1 MAKFNEFVEFKS
13 LSLLYAEDNEILREI
28 TEKTLKLVVGKVFSV
43 TNGEEA
49 LDVYKNNSINIV
61 ILDIHMGSI
70 SGIDV
75 AKQIRE
81 YNANI
86 PIVIV
91 SGSIATEDLL
101 AACKLNLIDYIHKP
115 IEFNV
120 LIKLLYLAVDRLKSH
135 GMLQAKINDT
145 LSYDYFG
152 KAFVHENGEKII
164 LTKNEILAIEL
175 LLSQRGKIVTYETFA
190 QILDEEMSD
199 GALKNL
205 ILRMRKKMGDDS
217 NLQNLAKIGYT
228 FI

>member
-1 MAKFNEFVEFKS
+1 MAKFNEFIEFKN
-13 LSLLYAEDNEILREI
+13 LSLLYAEDNDTLREI
-28 TEKTLKLVVGKVFSV
+28 TEKTLNLVVGKVFSV
-43 TNGEEA
+43 ADGVEA
-49 LDVYKNNSINIV
+49 LDVYRNNSINIV

-75 AKQIRE
+75 AKKIRE
-81 YNANI
+81 YNDNI

-115 IEFNV
+115 IEFNA
-120 LIKLLYLAVDRLKSH
+120 LIKILYLAVDRLKSH

-145 LSYDYFG
+145 LTYDYFG
-152 KAFVHENGEKII
+152 KAFIHENGEKII

-175 LLSQRGKIVTYETFA
+175 LLSQRGKIVTYEDFSQA
-190 QILDEEMSD
+190 LDEEMSD

-205 ILRMRKKMGDDS
+205 ILRIRKKMEDDS
-217 NLQNLAKIGYT
+217 TLRNLAKIGYT
-228 FI
+228 LI